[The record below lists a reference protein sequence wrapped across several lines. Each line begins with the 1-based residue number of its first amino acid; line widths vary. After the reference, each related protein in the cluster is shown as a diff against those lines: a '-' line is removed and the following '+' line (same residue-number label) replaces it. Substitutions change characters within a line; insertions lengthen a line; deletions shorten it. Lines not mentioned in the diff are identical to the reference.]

1 MSALK
6 TVLLIAIAAV
16 VCLEQHASARGLVD
30 KAADVGTANVLK
42 PVDKD
47 VAFVTN
53 EKVTASFSLEPTC
66 SYCGGYSP
74 TQCSRLC
81 GQLGY
86 PYYWCD
92 PCSCVCHFG

>member
-1 MSALK
+1 MSAFK
-6 TVLLIAIAAV
+6 TVLFIAIAAV
-16 VCLEQHASARGLVD
+16 FCLEQRASARGLVD
-30 KAADVGTANVLK
+30 KAAEVATANVLK
-42 PVDKD
+42 PASND
-47 VAFVTN
+47 VAFVTD

-86 PYYWCD
+86 PYY
-92 PCSCVCHFG
+92 